1 MTLEEFN
8 DKYRYESDLIQK
20 VGRIVMVISKEE
32 L

>member
-1 MTLEEFN
+1 MILKEFN
-8 DKYRYESDLIQK
+8 EKYTYESDLIQK